1 MARGTTLMMAGPT
14 PTSFASGRK
23 SQSISPARCFITDL
37 RHADLRGVN
46 FEDASLGGADF
57 RARI

>member
-1 MARGTTLMMAGPT
+1 MMAVPT